1 MLDVVFFVSYQSYES
16 IYQDNE
22 EHASVLFGLG
32 LFNFFG
38 FYTSAYL
45 FVPFPPAF

>member
-1 MLDVVFFVSYQSYES
+1 MLDVVFFVSYESYES

-32 LFNFFG
+32 L
-38 FYTSAYL
+38 
-45 FVPFPPAF
+45 